1 MVDQIDIHILQ
12 QLQQN
17 AKISMKELAATVH
30 LSSPAVIERV
40 KKLEEQGVIEG
51 YHTKV
56 NIKKMD
62 RTIQAIILFKSIDCK
77 SLSAFCN
84 SHPDVLECYRVAG
97 EISYIVKLATYS
109 VETLEQ
115 FIDATIPYGTP
126 STNIVL
132 SANEKMVI
140 TPFTDLNDNM

>member
-1 MVDQIDIHILQ
+1 MDQIDTDILL
-12 QLQQN
+12 QLQRN
-17 AKISMKELAATVH
+17 AKISMKELAAYVH

-40 KKLEEQGVIEG
+40 KKLEEQGMIEG
-51 YHTKV
+51 YKAKV
-56 NIKKMD
+56 NLKKMQ

-77 SLSAFCN
+77 SLSDFCN
-84 SHPDVLECYRVAG
+84 AHPDVLECYRVAG

-115 FIDATIPYGTP
+115 FIDEAMPYGTP

-132 SANEKMVI
+132 SSTEKKVI
-140 TPFTDLNDNM
+140 APFFYENIDN

>member
-115 FIDATIPYGTP
+115 FIDATMPYGTP

-132 SANEKMVI
+132 SSNEKMVI
-140 TPFTDLNDNM
+140 TPFTEINDNM

>member
-1 MVDQIDIHILQ
+1 MDQIDTEILR
-12 QLQQN
+12 QLQLN
-17 AKISMKELAATVH
+17 AKISMKELASIVH

-51 YHTKV
+51 YTTKV
-56 NIKKMD
+56 NLKNME
-62 RTIQAIILFKSIDCK
+62 RSIQAIVLFKSIDCK
-77 SLSAFCN
+77 SLSNFCN
-84 SHPDVLECYRVAG
+84 AHPDVLACYRVAG

-115 FIDATIPYGTP
+115 FIDEAMPYGTP

-132 SANEKMVI
+132 SSSEKSMI
-140 TPFTDLNDNM
+140 LPYFDEK